1 MGMAKAMAMA
11 KTKGKATAKVM
22 AKATAKAITFKTGAF
37 RTACFNGKPQE
48 ASGKDF
54 LSPSRVIPSCDV
66 VT

>member
-22 AKATAKAITFKTGAF
+22 AKAMAKAITFETGEHA
-37 RTACFNGKPQE
+37 FNGKPQE